1 MGSPSTA
8 RSYSG
13 IYPLMGPNPLV
24 TNVLPERLNQPKQSA
39 NQAVPEEPGCPVPIK
54 GWIVFRPFS
63 QVLLSYIR

>member
-1 MGSPSTA
+1 
-8 RSYSG
+8 
-13 IYPLMGPNPLV
+13 MGPNPLV